1 MKWVATIA
9 YEVFHSPHWMHK
21 VDENE
26 RSFCQH
32 LSATYGLH
40 HPNIHWRRLPNC
52 TKIRDLGYTLSRI
65 DMILYCNERHTLLM
79 KCFIIFLRFKRQITG
94 DSESIQKPFMGLAVP
109 FAPDNDCQIAH
120 KIPEFGCHLTT
131 ANEMLHC
138 LERQSLLNYVS
149 YGLHY
154 INESDMRCFWQH
166 LSAIYGSHH
175 PTSTEANSQIAR
187 KIPDFGYPFSPQ
199 IGCCTGNRDISC
211 SWSV

>member
-21 VDENE
+21 VDE

-52 TKIRDLGYTLSRI
+52 TKIRDFGYTLSRI

-94 DSESIQKPFMGLAVP
+94 DSESIQKTFMGLAMP

-149 YGLHY
+149 HGLHY
-154 INESDMRCFWQH
+154 INKSDMRCFWQH

-199 IGCCTGNRDISC
+199 IGCCTGKRDISC